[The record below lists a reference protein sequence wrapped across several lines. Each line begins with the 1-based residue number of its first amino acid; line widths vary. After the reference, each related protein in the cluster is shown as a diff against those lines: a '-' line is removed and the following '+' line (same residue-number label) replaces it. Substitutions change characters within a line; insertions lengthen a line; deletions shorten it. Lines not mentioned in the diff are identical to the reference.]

1 MSVQGEGENRVLTI
15 PNLLTLFR
23 IILVPVFVITFY
35 QYPENRYI
43 SFGVFTLA
51 SLTDA
56 VDGFLARKLN
66 QISNIGKLIDP
77 VADKLMILSMLYC
90 LKNVGLLAPGG
101 RKWFSIIILY
111 TILAKE
117 LFMMWGGLYMLR
129 RNIVVY
135 SNYIGKCATAL
146 FVLAIILVFPGKF
159 TAPWHTVVFLQ
170 KIGLWLMV
178 AATAVS
184 LMALAVYIKRSVKTL
199 KQH

>member
-1 MSVQGEGENRVLTI
+1 MQGEGENRVLTI

-23 IILVPVFVITFY
+23 IMLVPVFVITFY
-35 QYPENRYI
+35 RYPARRTI
-43 SFGVFTLA
+43 SLGVFALA

-77 VADKLMILSMLYC
+77 VADKLMILSMLFC
-90 LKNVGLLAPGG
+90 LQDVGLLAPGG
-101 RKWFSIIILY
+101 RKWLSSVILY

-129 RNIVVY
+129 HNIVVH
-135 SNYIGKCATAL
+135 SNFVGKCATGL
-146 FVLAIILVFPGKF
+146 FVLAIILVFPGNV
-159 TAPWHTVVFLQ
+159 TAPWHTVEWLQ
-170 KIGLWLMV
+170 NIGLWLMA
-178 AATAVS
+178 AATLVS
-184 LMALAVYIKRSVKTL
+184 LTAMVVYIVESVKTL